1 MTTAAEQ
8 AGAVI
13 DARGAMLETL
23 ELQRKAFGAEGFPEY
38 GTRIDRIDQQHARE
52 FLRRP
57 PEGICYYSRDA
68 FQESAS

>member
-1 MTTAAEQ
+1 MKRYYQNATQ
-8 AGAVI
+8 NPP
-13 DARGAMLETL
+13 L
-23 ELQRKAFGAEGFPEY
+23 
-38 GTRIDRIDQQHARE
+38 TRAE